1 MTTQPHFVVL
11 ICAAG
16 VGSRMKAHCP
26 KQYLLLGNKTMLRHT
41 VRRFTKVE
49 WIQDVVV
56 VVSPT
61 DPYID
66 RIARGWDAKVRV
78 FKVGGQERAHSVCN
92 GLQASQWQR
101 SDWVF
106 VHDAA
111 RPCVTESEL
120 CALKDALGED
130 GIDGAI
136 LAQPM
141 ADTVK
146 EVSADGF
153 IQKTLDR
160 SILRRAATPQ
170 AFRVGDLRVALQNPS
185 KAITDDASAM
195 EALGKK
201 VKVVSSLSTN
211 FKVTEP
217 LDREMATFLLGS
229 KMKTKIRVGQ
239 GYDSHRL
246 VEGRPL
252 ILAGV
257 HVPFAKGLDGHSDAD
272 VILHAVTDALLGAT
286 GLGDIGRHFPP
297 TDPKWKGANSADLL
311 RRIVRKAKEAGYEII
326 NCDTT
331 LVAERPKLLPYKP
344 QMRANI
350 ARFLGIDVDCVSL
363 KAKTNEKMDAVGHR
377 EGMMAFSVMLV
388 EKVG

>member
-1 MTTQPHFVVL
+1 MRQKRRYVVL

-16 VGSRMKAHCP
+16 VGSRMKAGRP
-26 KQYLLLGNKTMLRHT
+26 KQYLLLGQKTMLRHT
-41 VRRFTKVE
+41 VSRFTSLDWVD
-49 WIQDVVV
+49 DVVV
-56 VVSPT
+56 VVSPE

-66 RIARGWDAKVRV
+66 AIASVWSEKVRV
-78 FKVGGQERAHSVCN
+78 LKVGGAERAHSVCN
-92 GLQASQWQR
+92 GLDAAAWGA

-111 RPCVTESEL
+111 RPCVTEEEL
-120 CALKDALGED
+120 VALKDALQNPR
-130 GIDGAI
+130 IDGAI

-146 EVSADGF
+146 CVNAQGLIE
-153 IQKTLDR
+153 KTLDR
-160 SILRRAATPQ
+160 STLRRAATPQ
-170 AFRVGDLRVALQNPS
+170 AFRVGDLRVALKSPS
-185 KAITDDASAM
+185 RAITDDASAM

-201 VKVVSSLSTN
+201 VQVVTSLPTN

-217 LDREMATFLLGS
+217 LDREMASFLLGNT
-229 KMKTKIRVGQ
+229 MTTKIRVGQ

-257 HVPFAKGLDGHSDAD
+257 NVPFRKGLDGHSDAD

-286 GLGDIGRHFPP
+286 GMGDIGRHFPP
-297 TDPKWKGANSADLL
+297 TDPQWKGADSAMLL
-311 RRIVRKAKEAGYEII
+311 RRIVRKARAQGYEII

-344 QMRANI
+344 QMRANL
-350 ARFLGIDVDCVSL
+350 ARFLEIDVDCVSL
-363 KAKTNEKMDAVGHR
+363 KAKTNEKMDAVGR
-377 EGMMAFSVMLV
+377 QEGMMAFAVMLV
-388 EKVG
+388 EKVR